1 MPGLS
6 RNTTRICALL
16 KAPKSSMSLPA
27 DREPKPA
34 PCEPP
39 TRHRRRQLVPL
50 AIVAVIAI
58 AAIAMGWHRQI
69 SIETLIRHRAAIEG
83 FISAHQIAALATY
96 FLLYIVVTAI
106 SIPGGAILTISGGI
120 LFGTLVGGV
129 LAVLSA
135 TIGATIVFLIA
146 TSAIGEFLT
155 RRAGGLT
162 RKVTQGFRQDAFTY
176 LLFLRLVPLFPF
188 WLVNIVPALC
198 GVRLATYVS
207 ATAIGI
213 VPGTFAFAF
222 FGAGLDSA
230 MAAEETAFKAC
241 IAAGQAACSLH
252 FDLRAAATP
261 QLVIGLVALGIIAL
275 APIAVKR
282 FKARRMPKAE

>member
-1 MPGLS
+1 
-6 RNTTRICALL
+6 
-16 KAPKSSMSLPA
+16 MSLPA
-27 DREPKPA
+27 NREPKPS

-39 TRHRRRQLVPL
+39 ARRGLRQVVPP
-50 AIVAVIAI
+50 AIVAIIAI
-58 AAIAMGWHRQI
+58 IAIAMGWHREL
-69 SIETLIRHRAAIEG
+69 SLETLIRHRAVIEG
-83 FISAHQIAALATY
+83 FISAHWIAALATY

-120 LFGTLVGGV
+120 LFGTLLGGV
-129 LAVLSA
+129 LAVFSA

-162 RKVTQGFRQDAFTY
+162 RMAMQGFRQDAFTY

-230 MAAEETAFKAC
+230 MAAEEVAFKAC

-261 QLVIGLVALGIIAL
+261 QLLIGLVALGIIAL
-275 APIAVKR
+275 APVAVKR
-282 FKARRMPKAE
+282 FKASRMPKAE